1 MLYGREWVMGLVKAF
16 LLALAAGFGVVV
28 ERFDFLPPVVAAALT
43 MILWFVLVQ
52 AWRRRHE

>member
-1 MLYGREWVMGLVKAF
+1 MGLVKAF